1 MIFDDL
7 NDDNFLMYAMKE
19 YNDIQCTDIEEF
31 YDDLKKI
38 KYIKRLFNIYKNN
51 GQLKERL
58 ILNHLIV
65 FYNVFPLQSGTRILF
80 YKIERDFWPMLKT
93 FLVFLDRMPET
104 IDSIR
109 GEMIFDDLNEGNFL
123 MYSMKEYNNIQ
134 CVDIE
139 EFYDDLKKIKYIK
152 RLFNIYLNDGQLKE
166 RLILNHL
173 IVFYNVFPIQ
183 AGTRILFYKIE
194 EQFWPMLKTFLIFLD
209 RMPDKIESIR
219 GKTILAT
226 DIKLDDGIVTRLRTI
241 KV

>member
-7 NDDNFLMYAMKE
+7 NDDNFLMFAMKE

-65 FYNVFPLQSGTRILF
+65 FYNVFS
-80 YKIERDFWPMLKT
+80 
-93 FLVFLDRMPET
+93 V
-104 IDSIR
+104 
-109 GEMIFDDLNEGNFL
+109 
-123 MYSMKEYNNIQ
+123 
-134 CVDIE
+134 
-139 EFYDDLKKIKYIK
+139 
-152 RLFNIYLNDGQLKE
+152 
-166 RLILNHL
+166 
-173 IVFYNVFPIQ
+173 Q

-194 EQFWPMLKTFLIFLD
+194 KDFWPMLKTFLIFLD
-209 RMPDKIESIR
+209 RMPEIIDSIR
-219 GKTILAT
+219 GETLRSN
-226 DIKLDDGIVTRLRTI
+226 DIQLDDGIVTRLRTI

>member
-1 MIFDDL
+1 
-7 NDDNFLMYAMKE
+7 MK
-19 YNDIQCTDIEEF
+19 
-31 YDDLKKI
+31 
-38 KYIKRLFNIYKNN
+38 
-51 GQLKERL
+51 
-58 ILNHLIV
+58 
-65 FYNVFPLQSGTRILF
+65 
-80 YKIERDFWPMLKT
+80 
-93 FLVFLDRMPET
+93 
-104 IDSIR
+104 
-109 GEMIFDDLNEGNFL
+109 FDDLNEGNFL
-123 MYSMKEYNNIQ
+123 MFSMKEYNNIQ
-134 CVDIE
+134 CIDIE

-173 IVFYNVFPIQ
+173 IVFYNIFPIQ

-219 GKTILAT
+219 GKNILTT

>member
-1 MIFDDL
+1 
-7 NDDNFLMYAMKE
+7 MK
-19 YNDIQCTDIEEF
+19 
-31 YDDLKKI
+31 
-38 KYIKRLFNIYKNN
+38 
-51 GQLKERL
+51 
-58 ILNHLIV
+58 
-65 FYNVFPLQSGTRILF
+65 
-80 YKIERDFWPMLKT
+80 
-93 FLVFLDRMPET
+93 
-104 IDSIR
+104 
-109 GEMIFDDLNEGNFL
+109 FDDLNEGNFL
-123 MYSMKEYNNIQ
+123 MFSMKEYNNIQ
-134 CVDIE
+134 CIDIE

-194 EQFWPMLKTFLIFLD
+194 EQFWPMLKTFLIFLE

-219 GKTILAT
+219 GKTILST

>member
-7 NDDNFLMYAMKE
+7 NDDNFLMFAMKE

-38 KYIKRLFNIYKNN
+38 KYIKRLFNIYLNA

-58 ILNHLIV
+58 ILNHLII
-65 FYNVFPLQSGTRILF
+65 FYNVFP
-80 YKIERDFWPMLKT
+80 
-93 FLVFLDRMPET
+93 V
-104 IDSIR
+104 
-109 GEMIFDDLNEGNFL
+109 
-123 MYSMKEYNNIQ
+123 
-134 CVDIE
+134 
-139 EFYDDLKKIKYIK
+139 
-152 RLFNIYLNDGQLKE
+152 
-166 RLILNHL
+166 
-173 IVFYNVFPIQ
+173 Q

-194 EQFWPMLKTFLIFLD
+194 KDFWPMLKTFLIFLE

-219 GKTILAT
+219 GKTILST

>member
-1 MIFDDL
+1 
-7 NDDNFLMYAMKE
+7 MKS
-19 YNDIQCTDIEEF
+19 IC
-31 YDDLKKI
+31 
-38 KYIKRLFNIYKNN
+38 
-51 GQLKERL
+51 
-58 ILNHLIV
+58 
-65 FYNVFPLQSGTRILF
+65 LQVI
-80 YKIERDFWPMLKT
+80 
-93 FLVFLDRMPET
+93 RMK
-104 IDSIR
+104 
-109 GEMIFDDLNEGNFL
+109 FDDLNEGNFL
-123 MYSMKEYNNIQ
+123 MFSMKEYNNIQ
-134 CVDIE
+134 CIDIE

-209 RMPDKIESIR
+209 RMLDKIESIR

-226 DIKLDDGIVTRLRTI
+226 DIKLDEGIVTRLRTI

>member
-7 NDDNFLMYAMKE
+7 NDDNFLMFAMKE

-65 FYNVFPLQSGTRILF
+65 FFNVFPIQSGTRILF
-80 YKIERDFWPMLKT
+80 YKIEKSFWQMLKT

-109 GEMIFDDLNEGNFL
+109 GEMIRTSD
-123 MYSMKEYNNIQ
+123 IQ
-134 CVDIE
+134 
-139 EFYDDLKKIKYIK
+139 
-152 RLFNIYLNDGQLKE
+152 
-166 RLILNHL
+166 
-173 IVFYNVFPIQ
+173 
-183 AGTRILFYKIE
+183 
-194 EQFWPMLKTFLIFLD
+194 LD
-209 RMPDKIESIR
+209 E
-219 GKTILAT
+219 
-226 DIKLDDGIVTRLRTI
+226 GIVTRLRSI

>member
-38 KYIKRLFNIYKNN
+38 KYIKRLFNIYTNT

-65 FYNVFPLQSGTRILF
+65 FYNVFS
-80 YKIERDFWPMLKT
+80 
-93 FLVFLDRMPET
+93 V
-104 IDSIR
+104 
-109 GEMIFDDLNEGNFL
+109 
-123 MYSMKEYNNIQ
+123 
-134 CVDIE
+134 
-139 EFYDDLKKIKYIK
+139 
-152 RLFNIYLNDGQLKE
+152 
-166 RLILNHL
+166 
-173 IVFYNVFPIQ
+173 Q

-194 EQFWPMLKTFLIFLD
+194 KDFWPILKTFLIFLD
-209 RMPDKIESIR
+209 RMPEKIDSIR
-219 GKTILAT
+219 GETIRAS
-226 DIKLDDGIVTRLRTI
+226 DILLDDGIITRLRSI

>member
-19 YNDIQCTDIEEF
+19 YDDIQCTDIEEF

-65 FYNVFPLQSGTRILF
+65 FYNVFP
-80 YKIERDFWPMLKT
+80 
-93 FLVFLDRMPET
+93 V
-104 IDSIR
+104 
-109 GEMIFDDLNEGNFL
+109 
-123 MYSMKEYNNIQ
+123 
-134 CVDIE
+134 
-139 EFYDDLKKIKYIK
+139 
-152 RLFNIYLNDGQLKE
+152 
-166 RLILNHL
+166 
-173 IVFYNVFPIQ
+173 Q

-194 EQFWPMLKTFLIFLD
+194 KAFWPMLKTFLIFLD
-209 RMPDKIESIR
+209 RMPETVESIR
-219 GKTILAT
+219 GETLRST
-226 DIKLDDGIVTRLRTI
+226 DIQLDDGIVTRLRTI

>member
-1 MIFDDL
+1 
-7 NDDNFLMYAMKE
+7 MK
-19 YNDIQCTDIEEF
+19 
-31 YDDLKKI
+31 
-38 KYIKRLFNIYKNN
+38 
-51 GQLKERL
+51 
-58 ILNHLIV
+58 
-65 FYNVFPLQSGTRILF
+65 
-80 YKIERDFWPMLKT
+80 
-93 FLVFLDRMPET
+93 
-104 IDSIR
+104 
-109 GEMIFDDLNEGNFL
+109 FDDLNEGNFL
-123 MYSMKEYNNIQ
+123 MFSMKEYNNIQ
-134 CVDIE
+134 CIDIE

-194 EQFWPMLKTFLIFLD
+194 EHFWPMLKTFLIFLD
-209 RMPDKIESIR
+209 RMPDKIESIK

>member
-19 YNDIQCTDIEEF
+19 YNDVQCTDIEEF

-65 FYNVFPLQSGTRILF
+65 FYNVFS
-80 YKIERDFWPMLKT
+80 
-93 FLVFLDRMPET
+93 V
-104 IDSIR
+104 
-109 GEMIFDDLNEGNFL
+109 
-123 MYSMKEYNNIQ
+123 
-134 CVDIE
+134 
-139 EFYDDLKKIKYIK
+139 
-152 RLFNIYLNDGQLKE
+152 
-166 RLILNHL
+166 
-173 IVFYNVFPIQ
+173 Q

-194 EQFWPMLKTFLIFLD
+194 KDFWPMLKTFLIFLD
-209 RMPDKIESIR
+209 RMPEKIDSIR
-219 GKTILAT
+219 GEMIRASDIL
-226 DIKLDDGIVTRLRTI
+226 LDDGIVTRLRSI

>member
-7 NDDNFLMYAMKE
+7 NDDNFLMFAMKE

-65 FYNVFPLQSGTRILF
+65 FYNVFS
-80 YKIERDFWPMLKT
+80 
-93 FLVFLDRMPET
+93 V
-104 IDSIR
+104 
-109 GEMIFDDLNEGNFL
+109 
-123 MYSMKEYNNIQ
+123 
-134 CVDIE
+134 
-139 EFYDDLKKIKYIK
+139 
-152 RLFNIYLNDGQLKE
+152 
-166 RLILNHL
+166 
-173 IVFYNVFPIQ
+173 Q

-194 EQFWPMLKTFLIFLD
+194 KDFWPMLKTFLIFLD
-209 RMPDKIESIR
+209 RMPEKIDSIR
-219 GKTILAT
+219 GETIRAS
-226 DIKLDDGIVTRLRTI
+226 DILLDEGIVTRLRSI

>member
-65 FYNVFPLQSGTRILF
+65 FYNVFP
-80 YKIERDFWPMLKT
+80 
-93 FLVFLDRMPET
+93 
-104 IDSIR
+104 
-109 GEMIFDDLNEGNFL
+109 
-123 MYSMKEYNNIQ
+123 
-134 CVDIE
+134 
-139 EFYDDLKKIKYIK
+139 
-152 RLFNIYLNDGQLKE
+152 
-166 RLILNHL
+166 
-173 IVFYNVFPIQ
+173 IQ

-194 EQFWPMLKTFLIFLD
+194 KSFWPMLKTFLIFLD
-209 RMPDKIESIR
+209 RMPEVIDSIR
-219 GKTILAT
+219 GETIRAS
-226 DIKLDDGIVTRLRTI
+226 DIQLDDGIVTRLRTI

>member
-65 FYNVFPLQSGTRILF
+65 FYNVFP
-80 YKIERDFWPMLKT
+80 
-93 FLVFLDRMPET
+93 
-104 IDSIR
+104 
-109 GEMIFDDLNEGNFL
+109 
-123 MYSMKEYNNIQ
+123 
-134 CVDIE
+134 
-139 EFYDDLKKIKYIK
+139 
-152 RLFNIYLNDGQLKE
+152 
-166 RLILNHL
+166 
-173 IVFYNVFPIQ
+173 IQ

-194 EQFWPMLKTFLIFLD
+194 KAFWPMLKTFLIFLD
-209 RMPDKIESIR
+209 RMPETVDSIR
-219 GKTILAT
+219 GETIRST
-226 DIKLDDGIVTRLRTI
+226 DIQLDEGIVTRLRTI